1 MHVVHVF
8 WILCQLSL
16 DFPSST
22 SAASEPVISAGLS
35 GFVER
40 RLPWRTFSLT
50 SLNPSIVCDL
60 DRPADWRVE
69 RPQIWACH
77 QAQRS
82 ASFFG
87 PTYSL
92 TTSRALCSPSPEKE
106 RIGNWQNPQH
116 SVSRCSFESSDH
128 DRCQVPPHWATDA
141 VQQQQ
146 QQEFPDQKKA
156 RTVFGFC
163 SRIRASLS
171 ASSRPPLD
179 RL

>member
-1 MHVVHVF
+1 MYIF
-8 WILCQLSL
+8 FEFYANSL
-16 DFPSST
+16 YISHLPRLQN
-22 SAASEPVISAGLS
+22 SEPVISAGLS

-60 DRPADWRVE
+60 ARPADLASE

-77 QAQRS
+77 PAHLFLARPNLLS
-82 ASFFG
+82 
-87 PTYSL
+87 
-92 TTSRALCSPSPEKE
+92 TSRALCSPSPERE

-116 SVSRCSFESSDH
+116 PVSRCSFESSDH
-128 DRCQVPPHWATDA
+128 NRCQVPPQWMTDA